1 MHVERSNSAPVENV
15 AATRSTLTQPFTSCT
30 GWTRRGSPESWGA
43 AADGRSG
50 CSSHTSAPSA
60 FNASAGQITAQPA
73 GALALGTQPAVDG
86 TPGRRPAAHEGKAC
100 DERACDAIGHDDA
113 GRGPAS
119 SLRSSQAHAAGS
131 RVDGARAALSEPQ
144 SDPGWTFYLGTHEV
158 SWLTNEV
165 GPLFIS
171 HRRLALRKRLPRAAT
186 RWALDS
192 GGFSEL
198 ELHGRWVTTPT
209 EYIDATRQYVSEIGM
224 LDWAAPM
231 DWMCEPKMLART
243 GLTVEDHQR
252 RTITNFLNPRARPRA
267 TLYPGHTGMD
277 ASGLRAVRHPLRSR
291 RGESQPRG
299 TGRRWLGLSPA
310 RHAGGRRNHLGT
322 CRRRLVTSWFWSEGA
337 RDCERRR
344 CPHVRRFDG
353 VVLPRSAGRALPGC
367 QHQRCS
373 NCIRYA
379 ERWRTRLLAQV
390 YPQLRLN
397 LGGLV

>member
-1 MHVERSNSAPVENV
+1 MSKNSARERE
-15 AATRSTLTQPFTSCT
+15 TGQRSRAS
-30 GWTRRGSPESWGA
+30 RSA
-43 AADGRSG
+43 AADSRSGRS
-50 CSSHTSAPSA
+50 SSRSRAPSA
-60 FNASAGQITAQPA
+60 FNASARQIAVPLA
-73 GALALGTQPAVDG
+73 GALAPETQPAVDR
-86 TPGRRPAAHEGKAC
+86 TPGRRPATHEARTR
-100 DERACDAIGHDDA
+100 DAPARDAISRDAA

-119 SLRSSQAHAAGS
+119 SRRGSQVHAAGS
-131 RVDGARAALSEPQ
+131 RVEGTRAALSEPQ

-158 SWLTNEV
+158 SWLTNEI

-171 HRRLALRKRLPRAAT
+171 HRRLALRKSLPRAAT

-209 EYIDATRQYVSEIGM
+209 EYIDATRQYATDIGM

-252 RTITNFLNPRARPRA
+252 RTIANFLELRERAPELPYIPVIQGWTRADYERCVTLYEAAGVNLSREARVGVGSVCRRQGTPEVAEIIWTLADAGLSLHGFGVKARGIANVAGALTSADSMAWSYRAR
-267 TLYPGHTGMD
+267 
-277 ASGLRAVRHPLRSR
+277 
-291 RGESQPRG
+291 
-299 TGRRWLGLSPA
+299 
-310 RHAGGRRNHLGT
+310 
-322 CRRRLVTSWFWSEGA
+322 
-337 RDCERRR
+337 RDK
-344 CPHVRRFDG
+344 P
-353 VVLPRSAGRALPGC
+353 LPGC

-397 LGGLV
+397 LGG

>member
-1 MHVERSNSAPVENV
+1 MHVERSNSPPVENV

-113 GRGPAS
+113 GRGPVS
-119 SLRSSQAHAAGS
+119 RQGGPPPSEQGSQNDS
-131 RVDGARAALSEPQ
+131 
-144 SDPGWTFYLGTHEV
+144 GWTFYLGTHEV
-158 SWLTNEV
+158 SWLTNEI

-171 HRRLALRKRLPRAAT
+171 HRRLALRKSLPRAAT

-209 EYIDATRQYVSEIGM
+209 EYIDATRQYTADIGM

-231 DWMCEPKMLART
+231 DWMCEPKVLART
-243 GLTVEDHQR
+243 GLTVEEHQR
-252 RTITNFLNPRARPRA
+252 RTIANFLNPR
-267 TLYPGHTGMD
+267 
-277 ASGLRAVRHPLRSR
+277 
-291 RGESQPRG
+291 
-299 TGRRWLGLSPA
+299 
-310 RHAGGRRNHLGT
+310 
-322 CRRRLVTSWFWSEGA
+322 
-337 RDCERRR
+337 
-344 CPHVRRFDG
+344 
-353 VVLPRSAGRALPGC
+353 VL
-367 QHQRCS
+367 H
-373 NCIRYA
+373 
-379 ERWRTRLLAQV
+379 LAQV
-390 YPQLRLN
+390 A
-397 LGGLV
+397 